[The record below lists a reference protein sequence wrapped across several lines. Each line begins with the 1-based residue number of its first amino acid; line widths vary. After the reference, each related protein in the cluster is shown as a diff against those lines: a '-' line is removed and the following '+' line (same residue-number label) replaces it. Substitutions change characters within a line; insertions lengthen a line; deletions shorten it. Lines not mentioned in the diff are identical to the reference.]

1 MINKNITIM
10 NNLKKRLLKSWPLM
24 LAAVC
29 LCGCSGKKENRL
41 NVDYIAVQFEEKQ
54 NWSIID
60 ASGKV
65 VASEEYPA
73 DNRISEI
80 FNDVYWV
87 KSSEGYQLYNISD
100 PKKPVTDDVYDNA
113 TGFCQGRAAVS
124 RSGEQIRIVS
134 ESGETVCTL
143 GPEIRRVWHF
153 SNNGLAVFLDGKTGK
168 YGYINRDG
176 KIKIKPTFDGATMF
190 CDGHAIAVDT
200 TGGKIRKLIIDTDGN
215 TTGQMSDE
223 YSAVSAFFNEGLLPV
238 IQEDTKDKHLEFMN
252 QEGKIELTLAKS
264 EFSTRINSTNHAI
277 GILSGA
283 HNFLDGY
290 VTFRN
295 KDDKY
300 GVANKEGE
308 TVIRPKYNLMVN
320 LGKERFRAERSGK
333 WGIVDAEDN
342 TIVPFEY
349 DNIANI
355 RLGGNYLVKSGDLI
369 RAVNDE
375 GKKAF
380 NDEFS
385 NVSIYGCDEYAEF
398 TDIKGMSKVLAGL
411 FLKTG
416 YNGMPFGTKVS
427 SVAKSLNVASPEK
440 YKNSLCLNGD
450 MTLNNYPEVKPEIEF
465 YFNNQP
471 VETVSHQEKVNDGWW
486 TYNKTVI
493 DGYRYTNGI
502 LTMVK
507 AKVSLWGTG
516 YPADKVYETV
526 CKMIEKQGFTYNAD
540 NSGEHYAT
548 YQAVADGCNSAN
560 SQENKVS
567 VQIAKNMDNIE
578 IEYYYPTAILTGN
591 YNPGGKAA
599 EKQAGKAAEPAQPS
613 NAGDAT
619 DSYAYLSTSELDE
632 EAIMGNTPEENR
644 ILRNAIYARH
654 GYKFKDKKL
663 AAHFSQYSWYK
674 PVEGDVLSKLN
685 EIEKKNIAFL
695 KAHE

>member
-1 MINKNITIM
+1 M
-10 NNLKKRLLKSWPLM
+10 
-24 LAAVC
+24 
-29 LCGCSGKKENRL
+29 
-41 NVDYIAVQFEEKQ
+41 
-54 NWSIID
+54 
-60 ASGKV
+60 
-65 VASEEYPA
+65 
-73 DNRISEI
+73 
-80 FNDVYWV
+80 
-87 KSSEGYQLYNISD
+87 
-100 PKKPVTDDVYDNA
+100 
-113 TGFCQGRAAVS
+113 
-124 RSGEQIRIVS
+124 
-134 ESGETVCTL
+134 
-143 GPEIRRVWHF
+143 
-153 SNNGLAVFLDGKTGK
+153 FLDGKTGK

-176 KIKIKPTFDGATMF
+176 KIKIKPTFDATMF

-411 FLKTG
+411 FLKMAT
-416 YNGMPFGTKVS
+416 T
-427 SVAKSLNVASPEK
+427 A
-440 YKNSLCLNGD
+440 CL
-450 MTLNNYPEVKPEIEF
+450 
-465 YFNNQP
+465 
-471 VETVSHQEKVNDGWW
+471 
-486 TYNKTVI
+486 
-493 DGYRYTNGI
+493 
-502 LTMVK
+502 
-507 AKVSLWGTG
+507 
-516 YPADKVYETV
+516 
-526 CKMIEKQGFTYNAD
+526 
-540 NSGEHYAT
+540 
-548 YQAVADGCNSAN
+548 SA
-560 SQENKVS
+560 Q
-567 VQIAKNMDNIE
+567 
-578 IEYYYPTAILTGN
+578 
-591 YNPGGKAA
+591 
-599 EKQAGKAAEPAQPS
+599 
-613 NAGDAT
+613 
-619 DSYAYLSTSELDE
+619 
-632 EAIMGNTPEENR
+632 R
-644 ILRNAIYARH
+644 
-654 GYKFKDKKL
+654 
-663 AAHFSQYSWYK
+663 
-674 PVEGDVLSKLN
+674 
-685 EIEKKNIAFL
+685 
-695 KAHE
+695 